1 MSGPRLATFEAEA
14 DVDVVCKLSLTPLRV
29 GVHGLPVVK
38 VRLAEREEGDEGA
51 LQVELKSQWQT
62 VAVSEDLSSTTV
74 SLGARGEIGTRME
87 LLEAG
92 A

>member
-1 MSGPRLATFEAEA
+1 
-14 DVDVVCKLSLTPLRV
+14 
-29 GVHGLPVVK
+29 
-38 VRLAEREEGDEGA
+38 
-51 LQVELKSQWQT
+51 
-62 VAVSEDLSSTTV
+62 VSEGLSSSTV

>member
-1 MSGPRLATFEAEA
+1 MHGLPIVNVRLATKELGGEGGETKKGGEGEAET
-14 DVDVVCKLSLTPLRV
+14 L
-29 GVHGLPVVK
+29 
-38 VRLAEREEGDEGA
+38 E
-51 LQVELKSQWQT
+51 VELRSQWQT
-62 VAVSEDLSSTTV
+62 VTVSEGLSSSTV